1 MMWVSM
7 VAVAVGAD
15 VALDQR
21 GARPLAGHPVVDLRV
36 GVDGVAQGEQRI
48 HPYVCGEVSPLR
60 RFSIEAC
67 GNGSGVLHQSD
78 APDMAHFRV
87 RATVAS
93 RRSRAAEGMVSVGV
107 GFAEVQRTSDAPG
120 FRFGAAES
128 TAQVEAAG
136 PEAVVGVKG
145 RYWLNASSYVTADA
159 VVGTA
164 HIAAAPSVMGWSSG
178 VVPFAALTVGVGL

>member
-1 MMWVSM
+1 MTWIWMVS
-7 VAVAVGAD
+7 
-15 VALDQR
+15 VALGSDIALEQQV
-21 GARPLAGHPVVDLRV
+21 ARPLVGHPILNLRI
-36 GVDGVAQGEQRI
+36 GVDGVAQGDQGV
-48 HPYVCGEVSPLR
+48 HPYVCGEVSPLQR
-60 RFSIEAC
+60 VSVEAC

-93 RRSRAAEGMVSVGV
+93 RRSGRTEGIVSVGV
-107 GFAEVQRTSDAPG
+107 GFAEVQRSADAPG
-120 FRFGAAES
+120 FRFGAAAS
-128 TAQVEAAG
+128 TEQVEAAG

-164 HIAAAPSVMGWSSG
+164 HIAAAPAVMNWSSE